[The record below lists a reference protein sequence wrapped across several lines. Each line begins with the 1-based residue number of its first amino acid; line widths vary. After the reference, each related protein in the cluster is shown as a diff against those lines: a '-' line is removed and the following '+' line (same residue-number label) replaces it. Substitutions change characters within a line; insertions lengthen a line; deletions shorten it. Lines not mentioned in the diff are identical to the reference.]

1 MIWLII
7 SLIVTIAII
16 VHIWYEDL
24 WVGIGTCI
32 MESFLA
38 ILVSC
43 AVTLLVVLFSSVV
56 VSSCDNV
63 IEYNKASDTK
73 IIALKD
79 NQDISGSFYIMG
91 GYVDEDL
98 YYYYATET
106 EFGYKTEKVKA
117 ENVYIKYTDGETHIE
132 RYVGEFAND
141 GNNLWGFP
149 MCDDRYIIYVPDG
162 TVTNEFIVDLE

>member
-38 ILVSC
+38 ILLSC
-43 AVTLLVVLFSSVV
+43 AVTMLVVLFSSAV
-56 VSSCDNV
+56 VSNCDNV
-63 IEYNKASDTK
+63 IEYNKTSDTK

-79 NQDISGSFYIMG
+79 NQNISGSFYIMG
-91 GYVDEDL
+91 GYVNEDL

-117 ENVYIKYTDGETHIE
+117 ENTYIKYADGETHIE
-132 RYVGEFAND
+132 RYVGEFTND
-141 GNNLWGFP
+141 SLYLWGFP
-149 MCDDRYIIYVPDG
+149 MCDDRHIIYVPDG
-162 TVTNEFIVDLE
+162 TVTNEFVVDLE

>member
-16 VHIWYEDL
+16 IYHWRENLWYGVGLCILET
-24 WVGIGTCI
+24 VGILLT
-32 MESFLA
+32 SFF
-38 ILVSC
+38 
-43 AVTLLVVLFSSVV
+43 VTVLIVVLSSAI
-56 VSSCDNV
+56 VSSNDNI
-63 IEYNKASDTK
+63 IEYNKVSDTK

-79 NQDISGSFYIMG
+79 NQNVSGSFYIMG

-117 ENVYIKYTDGETHIE
+117 ENTYIKYTDGETHIE
-132 RYVGEFAND
+132 RYFGEFTKD
-141 GNNLWGFP
+141 GLYFWGFP
-149 MCDDRYIIYVPDG
+149 WCYDRYIIYVPDG
-162 TVTNEFIVDLE
+162 TVTNEFNIDLE